1 MSLLASKLHVFQF
14 LLEEGSTLDSA
25 VNIHLVDVLV
35 CWLAS
40 HDGLSGLEQNPGT
53 VLD

>member
-1 MSLLASKLHVFQF
+1 MSLLAKFLVFQF
-14 LLEEGSTLDSA
+14 LLEEDSTLDRA
-25 VNIHLVDVLV
+25 VNINTADVLV

-40 HDGLSGLEQNPGT
+40 HEGLSGLEQNPGT

>member
-1 MSLLASKLHVFQF
+1 MSLLAKFLVFQF

-25 VNIHLVDVLV
+25 VNIHSVDVLV

-40 HDGLSGLEQNPGT
+40 HDGLSGLEQNPET